1 MMRVATV
8 GAKSLHLSVKF
19 RAVSVSGTAFISR
32 AQKQRPIHHSSPR
45 FWHADG
51 MGDLLGYA
59 RVSTTEQKAHLQTDA
74 LKKAG
79 CIRVWTDKAS
89 GSLDHRPK
97 LEAVLDHLRPGDTLV
112 VWRLDRLGRN
122 LRHLIATV
130 NDLATAGV
138 GFKSLTEGIDT
149 TTPSGRLT
157 FHLFGALAEFERE
170 LIRERTVAGLAA
182 ARARGRSGG
191 RPRVI
196 TPQKL
201 AVARHMYDSRKH
213 TLVTI
218 AATVGVSRST
228 LYRYLGDQGR
238 PELSSLKGREETRA
252 KQGWSETPTGEAVA
266 GPPVTKD
273 AGMPWSA
280 LGDDRTGRL
289 RSSTSMPASSP
300 LAAHLVQ
307 YRQFGA

>member
-1 MMRVATV
+1 
-8 GAKSLHLSVKF
+8 
-19 RAVSVSGTAFISR
+19 
-32 AQKQRPIHHSSPR
+32 
-45 FWHADG
+45 

-79 CIRVWTDKAS
+79 CMRVWTDRAS

-97 LEAVLDHLRPGDTLV
+97 LEAVLDHLRLGDTLV

-130 NDLATAGV
+130 NDLAAAGV

-149 TTPSGRLT
+149 TTPAGRLT

-191 RPRVI
+191 RPRLM
-196 TPQKL
+196 TPEKL
-201 AVARHMYDSRKH
+201 AVARHMYDSREH
-213 TLVTI
+213 TL
-218 AATVGVSRST
+218 AAIGAVVGVSRST

-238 PELSSLKGREETRA
+238 PELSSPKGHEETRA
-252 KQGWSETPTGEAVA
+252 NRVGPKPPTGKRLLGRQLPDSRDKARPRDAPVPRDKRQRSGPRRGHDQAVPRA
-266 GPPVTKD
+266 
-273 AGMPWSA
+273 
-280 LGDDRTGRL
+280 R
-289 RSSTSMPASSP
+289 
-300 LAAHLVQ
+300 
-307 YRQFGA
+307 

>member
-1 MMRVATV
+1 VAHQCQPR
-8 GAKSLHLSVKF
+8 GRGSAA
-19 RAVSVSGTAFISR
+19 RAEKPPFTFAISR
-32 AQKQRPIHHSSPR
+32 CAKVPRLLFKNRARKQRPIHHPSHR
-45 FWHADG
+45 FWHADA

-130 NDLATAGV
+130 NDLAAAGV

-149 TTPSGRLT
+149 TTPAGRLT
-157 FHLFGALAEFERE
+157 FYLFGALAEFERE
-170 LIRERTVAGLAA
+170 LIRERTTAGLAA

-191 RPRVI
+191 RPRVM
-196 TPQKL
+196 TPEKL
-201 AVARHMYDSRKH
+201 AVARQMYDSRGH
-213 TLVTI
+213 TL
-218 AATVGVSRST
+218 AAIGAVVGVSRST

-238 PELSSLKGREETRA
+238 PGLSSLKGREETGTNRV
-252 KQGWSETPTGEAVA
+252 GPRRPTGKRLPDTAVTRQSGQ
-266 GPPVTKD
+266 GPRSVRFKD
-273 AGMPWSA
+273 
-280 LGDDRTGRL
+280 
-289 RSSTSMPASSP
+289 
-300 LAAHLVQ
+300 
-307 YRQFGA
+307 